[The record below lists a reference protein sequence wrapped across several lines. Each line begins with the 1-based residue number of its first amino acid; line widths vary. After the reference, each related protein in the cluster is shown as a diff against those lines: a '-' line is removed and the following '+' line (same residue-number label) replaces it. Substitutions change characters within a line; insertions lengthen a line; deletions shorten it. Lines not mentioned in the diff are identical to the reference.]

1 MTVLHC
7 QTFQAAKRKK
17 RIEEGWEYARLPNLS
32 YHTTEHT
39 FDLARR
45 RRYHRKLV
53 NVDPGKP
60 PIFYFADEKKKK
72 KVKQKVLHNIYCEI
86 LTIVFNS
93 CRRRM
98 KRKTMM
104 MTLHLLPECS

>member
-1 MTVLHC
+1 MSKHLLLSH
-7 QTFQAAKRKK
+7 QAAKRKK

-45 RRYHRKLV
+45 RRFHRKLINV
-53 NVDPGKP
+53 NPGKP

-72 KVKQKVLHNIYCEI
+72 KVKQKV
-86 LTIVFNS
+86 
-93 CRRRM
+93 
-98 KRKTMM
+98 
-104 MTLHLLPECS
+104 